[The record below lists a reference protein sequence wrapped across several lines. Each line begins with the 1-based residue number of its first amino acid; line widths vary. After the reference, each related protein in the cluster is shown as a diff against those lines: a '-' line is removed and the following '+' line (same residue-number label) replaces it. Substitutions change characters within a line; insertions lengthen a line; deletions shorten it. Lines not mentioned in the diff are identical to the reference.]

1 MSIYSLFGVMDEI
14 NHENKK
20 CVILGDMNINMLNYG
35 VHNQTDTYVDGIFSR
50 GFLPQI
56 LMPTRVT
63 HRSATLI
70 DHLLTNDI
78 TSASSSGIIIND
90 VADHFAIFHIST
102 TQKKNKPQFKHIRSF
117 SEENISKFKSELN
130 RIDFSPILQ
139 IDCPNE
145 AYSKFINLYKQPFDM
160 AFPIRTIKVVS
171 RNIKR
176 EPWMTAGLLN
186 SSRHKSKLLLKK
198 LKKPTEKNIF

>member
-1 MSIYSLFGVMDEI
+1 MGTSWVAVSINNVTTRASREMTSRKNINILDFIGVKVFAISDCLVVRVIYRPNTLPLADVDIFTTTLFGVMDEI

-20 CVILGDMNINMLNYG
+20 CVIMGDMNINMLNYG

-78 TSASSSGIIIND
+78 TY
-90 VADHFAIFHIST
+90 
-102 TQKKNKPQFKHIRSF
+102 
-117 SEENISKFKSELN
+117 L
-130 RIDFSPILQ
+130 
-139 IDCPNE
+139 
-145 AYSKFINLYKQPFDM
+145 
-160 AFPIRTIKVVS
+160 FP
-171 RNIKR
+171 
-176 EPWMTAGLLN
+176 
-186 SSRHKSKLLLKK
+186 
-198 LKKPTEKNIF
+198 

>member
-1 MSIYSLFGVMDEI
+1 MRVLLSHSTNTLPLADVDIFTTTLFGVMDEI

-20 CVILGDMNINMLNYG
+20 CVIMGDMNINMLNYG

-102 TQKKNKPQFKHIRSF
+102 TTQKKKKHNLNTYALFLKRIYQNLNLNLIALTFLQFYKLIAPTKHT
-117 SEENISKFKSELN
+117 
-130 RIDFSPILQ
+130 Q
-139 IDCPNE
+139 
-145 AYSKFINLYKQPFDM
+145 NL
-160 AFPIRTIKVVS
+160 
-171 RNIKR
+171 
-176 EPWMTAGLLN
+176 
-186 SSRHKSKLLLKK
+186 
-198 LKKPTEKNIF
+198 